1 MTSLDKAALHKN
13 DKIWRILA
21 SHIAVLQII
30 ILLIN
35 ILPVIYKKQI
45 LQSHQD
51 FQNQNLVNL
60 QYIIWGSNFC

>member
-30 ILLIN
+30 LLIN
-35 ILPVIYKKQI
+35 ILLVIYKKQI

-51 FQNQNLVNL
+51 FQNQNLVKL
-60 QYIIWGSNFC
+60 

>member
-13 DKIWRILA
+13 KIWRILA

-35 ILPVIYKKQI
+35 ILLVIYKKQI

-51 FQNQNLVNL
+51 FQNQNLVKL
-60 QYIIWGSNFC
+60 

>member
-30 ILLIN
+30 ILLVIN
-35 ILPVIYKKQI
+35 ILLAIYKKQI

-51 FQNQNLVNL
+51 FQNQNLVKL
-60 QYIIWGSNFC
+60 

>member
-21 SHIAVLQII
+21 SYIAVLQII
-30 ILLIN
+30 ILVIN
-35 ILPVIYKKQI
+35 ILLAIYKKQI

-51 FQNQNLVNL
+51 FQNQNLVKL
-60 QYIIWGSNFC
+60 